1 MYWDYSYRILH
12 GPPGPRF
19 EVLLDKQPW
28 SEALGFGN
36 DLILTPADGAAFL
49 SAESIVQRFAYSKGA
64 KPPDG
69 EIIEYVPR
77 DDSGR
82 TIPGR
87 PEVAVM
93 KVDSF
98 TPRGGK
104 KVDQPVLRILSEESL
119 KGYGWA
125 KAEALLIL
133 KDELVAFVAS
143 PVPEAV

>member
-1 MYWDYSYRILH
+1 MGWEHSYRITN
-12 GPPGPRF
+12 GPAGPRF
-19 EVLLDKQPW
+19 EVLADKQPW
-28 SEALGFGN
+28 GEASGFGN
-36 DLILTPADGAAFL
+36 DLILTPATGAAFL
-49 SAESIVQRFAYSKGA
+49 SAEPIVQRFVYSKGA
-64 KPPDG
+64 EPPHD
-69 EIIEYVPR
+69 EIIQYVPR

-104 KVDQPVLRILSEESL
+104 KVDQPVLRILSEETL

-125 KAEALLIL
+125 KADALLFFR
-133 KDELVAFVAS
+133 DELVAFVES
-143 PVPEAV
+143 PIPPAI